1 MASLKRKAGADL
13 AASIDPKKAKQQ
25 PGQQSSLM
33 SFFGGPKGAPAAATA
48 ASTSSS
54 KGSSSL
60 KGSSSSKGSSSK
72 AGAAKPSLAPA
83 SPEFFHAKPK
93 FAATTELFRAQPKFD
108 KAKWVAK
115 LTKEQQQLLKL
126 EIDTL
131 GESWLAV
138 LKDELVT
145 PSFLDLKRFLSR
157 EHTAGRKI
165 FPPPQDVYSW

>member
-33 SFFGGPKGAPAAATA
+33 SFFGGPKGASGAASSSAATTRSA
-48 ASTSSS
+48 ATNAS
-54 KGSSSL
+54 
-60 KGSSSSKGSSSK
+60 SSSK
-72 AGAAKPSLAPA
+72 AGGAAKPGLAPA
-83 SPEFFHAKPK
+83 QPEFFQSQ
-93 FAATTELFRAQPKFD
+93 LKFD

>member
-25 PGQQSSLM
+25 PRQQSSLM
-33 SFFGGPKGAPAAATA
+33 SFFGGPKGASGAA
-48 ASTSSS
+48 
-54 KGSSSL
+54 
-60 KGSSSSKGSSSK
+60 SSSSSSTARNAGTNASSSNK
-72 AGAAKPSLAPA
+72 AGGFAKPGLAPA
-83 SPEFFHAKPK
+83 QPEFFQS
-93 FAATTELFRAQPKFD
+93 QPKFD

-157 EHTAGRKI
+157 EHMAGRKI
-165 FPPPQDVYSW
+165 FPPPQDVYSWLVTTPSSCCQCC